1 MAAALVA
8 NVVTDLTDWLDEI
21 AANWWFLL
29 VIFAVAFL
37 DSVIPIVPSE
47 TAVIIGGVAAGS
59 GDQPLALVILAG
71 AAGAFLGDNTAYLLG
86 RRMSGYFQRRA
97 EQKPKFAARL
107 VWASTQIRRRGG
119 LLLITARF
127 IPGGRTALTLTS
139 GITRQPH
146 AWFAAWVAVAALIWA
161 SYAALLGYIGGATFE
176 DNHTMAFLVAF
187 GAAISV
193 TVIIEVVRHLRGRAH
208 PDVDAGT
215 VVDTVDAVDT
225 VDGASAAAD
234 RRSAG

>member
-29 VIFAVAFL
+29 AIFVVAFL

-47 TAVIIGGVAAGS
+47 TTVIIGGVAAGS
-59 GDQPLALVILAG
+59 GDQPLVLVIVAG

-86 RRMSGYFQRRA
+86 KRMSGYFQRRA
-97 EQKPKFAARL
+97 ERREKFAARL
-107 VWASTQIRRRGG
+107 VWASSQIRRRGG

-146 AWFAAWVAVAALIWA
+146 AWFAAWVAVAAVIWA
-161 SYAALLGYIGGATFE
+161 SYASLLGFVGGATFE
-176 DNHTMAFLVAF
+176 DDHTSAFLVAF

-193 TVIIEVVRHLRGRAH
+193 TVVIELVRHLHGRGRSH
-208 PDVDAGT
+208 VEILDVRP
-215 VVDTVDAVDT
+215 VDSPVAPVEPN
-225 VDGASAAAD
+225 
-234 RRSAG
+234 